1 MAFPRSMW
9 LNCVWRAMVVRLL
22 HMGLNATFAFCI
34 LGFLLHAAAVSSQK
48 LDDTNP
54 VVTTNFGKIRGIK
67 KELNNEIL
75 GPVIQFLGV
84 PYAAPPTG
92 ERRFQPP
99 EPPSPWAD
107 IKNTTQFAPVCP
119 QNIIEG
125 RLPEVMLPVWF
136 TNNLD
141 VVSTYVQDQNED
153 CLYLN
158 IYVPTEDVKRISK
171 ECARKPG
178 KKICRKGGPLTK
190 KQTDDLGD
198 NDGAEDEDIRDS
210 GGPKPVM
217 VYIHGGS
224 YMEGTGNLYDG
235 SVLAS
240 YGNVIVITVNYRLGV
255 LGFLST
261 GDQAAKGNY
270 GLLDLI
276 QALRWT
282 SENIGFFGGDP
293 LRITVFGSGAGGSC
307 VNLLTLSHYSEGL
320 FQRAI
325 AQSGTAL
332 SSWAVSFQPAK
343 YARMLATKVGC
354 NMSDTVEL
362 VECLQKKPYRELV
375 DQDIQPARYHI
386 AFGPVIDGDVIPDD
400 PQILMEQ
407 GEFLNYD
414 IMLGVNQGEGLK
426 FVENIVDSEDGI
438 SASDF
443 DFAVSNF
450 VDNLY
455 GYPEGKDI
463 LRETIKFMYTDWADR
478 HNPETRRK
486 TLLALFTDHQWVAP
500 AVATADLHS
509 NFGSPTYFYAFYHHC
524 QTDQVPA
531 WADAAHGDEVPYV
544 LGIPMIG
551 PTELFPCNFSKND
564 VMLSA
569 VVMTYW
575 TNFAKTGDPNQPVP
589 QDTKFIHT
597 KPNRFEEVAW
607 TRYSQKDQ
615 LYLHIGL
622 KPRVKEHYRAN
633 KVNLWLELVPHLHN
647 LNDISQYT
655 STTTKVPSTDNTFR
669 PTRKNSVS
677 VTSAF
682 PTAKQDDPKQQPS
695 PFSVDQRDYS
705 TELSVTIAV
714 GASLLFLNILA
725 FAALYYKKDKRR
737 HDVHRRCSPQRTTTN
752 DLTHAQEEEIM
763 SLQMKHTDLDHECE
777 SIHPHEVVLRTACPP
792 DYTLAMRRSPDDI
805 PLMTPNT
812 ITMIPNTIPG
822 IQPLH
827 TFNTFTGGQN
837 NTLPHPHPHP
847 HSHSTTRV

>member
-1 MAFPRSMW
+1 MALPRCTW
-9 LNCVWRAMVVRLL
+9 PNYVWRAMMACLVQRGSSASLTLCVMGCLL
-22 HMGLNATFAFCI
+22 Q
-34 LGFLLHAAAVSSQK
+34 AAHVLAQK
-48 LDDTNP
+48 LDDVDP
-54 VVTTNFGKIRGIK
+54 LVTTNFGKIRGIK

-92 ERRFQPP
+92 EHRFQPP
-99 EPPSPWAD
+99 EPPTPWSDVRNA
-107 IKNTTQFAPVCP
+107 TQFAPVCP
-119 QNIIEG
+119 QNIIDG

-141 VVSTYVQDQNED
+141 VVSSYVQDQSED

-178 KKICRKGGPLTK
+178 KKICRKG
-190 KQTDDLGD
+190 
-198 NDGAEDEDIRDS
+198 DIRDS

-307 VNLLTLSHYSEGL
+307 VNLLTLSHYSEGNRWSNSTKGL

-354 NMSDTVEL
+354 NVSDTVEL
-362 VECLQKKPYRELV
+362 VECLQKKPYKELV

-426 FVENIVDSEDGI
+426 FVENIVDSDDGI

-455 GYPEGKDI
+455 GYPEGKDV

-655 STTTKVPSTDNTFR
+655 STTTKVPSTDITFR
-669 PTRKNSVS
+669 PTRKNSVP
-677 VTSAF
+677 VTSAL
-682 PTAKQDDPKQQPS
+682 PTPKQDDSKQQPS

-792 DYTLAMRRSPDDI
+792 DYTLAMRRSPDDV

-837 NTLPHPHPHP
+837 NTLPHPHSHP